1 MVKRW
6 DCDIYAGGMV
16 DDFDDGFGQYV
27 LHSDYAA
34 LAQSH
39 ARLLKEMQ
47 RFATVI
53 ERANGDPLLWIRLT
67 EGTGIATPNG
77 YRQAIIA
84 AQPFTDMGETK

>member
-1 MVKRW
+1 MVK
-6 DCDIYAGGMV
+6 
-16 DDFDDGFGQYV
+16 
-27 LHSDYAA
+27 LHAFRYTNGSGVSTADYDA
-34 LAQSH
+34 LAESH

-53 ERANGDPLLWIRLT
+53 ERANGEPLLWIRLT

-84 AQPFTDMGETK
+84 AQPFAEK